1 MCDINTIGL
10 ISLGIVVY
18 SFKFSGIR
26 KPNIRCNLFTTP
38 ADMDHLVTLLNSCGT
53 KEEQRMAWFGAMIA
67 LNLAH
72 NIVEELH
79 VKENV

>member
-1 MCDINTIGL
+1 MNNPIPK
-10 ISLGIVVY
+10 S
-18 SFKFSGIR
+18 
-26 KPNIRCNLFTTP
+26 NLFATP

-53 KEEQRMAWFGAMIA
+53 KEEQRMAWFGAMMA

-79 VKENV
+79 VKEKV